1 MRFTVTVLID
11 NTTESEALKAEHGL
25 SILITAEDGYRL
37 LLDTGDTDAFLQNA
51 DVMGADLNAL
61 DALVLSHGHFDHT
74 GGLMPLVEQ
83 RIPPK
88 EIYFGSF
95 FFAPRYRRE
104 LGRMRGISAR
114 IQEID
119 LMKHR
124 LNYYMLNRSICYPL
138 HDGIWLVTGFPSG
151 NRFEAPVKTMVRRIG
166 DEFLVDDFSDEIAV
180 VLEQED
186 SLSIVSGCS
195 HSGMINICQRVS
207 NYFQRPVDT
216 FIGGTHLM
224 DADSARIRSTI
235 RALEFLKV
243 RRVAACHCNGAEA
256 TEVFARELRGFVP
269 VHSGSVIEIQP

>member
-1 MRFTVTVLID
+1 MRFTATVLID

-37 LLDTGDTDAFLQNA
+37 LLDTGDTDAFLTNA
-51 DVMGADLNAL
+51 ETMGLDLNGL
-61 DALVLSHGHFDHT
+61 DSLVLSHGHFDHT
-74 GGLMPLVEQ
+74 GGLISLIEQ
-83 RIPPK
+83 KAPPK
-88 EIYFGSF
+88 EIYFGSL

-119 LMKHR
+119 LMKRR

-138 HDGIWLVTGFPSG
+138 HEGIWLVTGFPST
-151 NRFEAPVKTMVRRIG
+151 NRFETPVKTMVRRVG
-166 DEFLVDDFSDEIAV
+166 GEYVVDDFSDEVAV
-180 VLEQED
+180 VLEQEN

-195 HSGMINICQRVS
+195 HNGIVNICQRVS
-207 NYFQRPVDT
+207 SYFHRPVDT

-235 RALEFLKV
+235 KMLGLMRV
-243 RRVAACHCNGAEA
+243 QRVAACHCNGAEA
-256 TEVFARELRGFVP
+256 AELFSKDLRGYLP
-269 VHSGSVIEIQP
+269 IHSGSVIEL